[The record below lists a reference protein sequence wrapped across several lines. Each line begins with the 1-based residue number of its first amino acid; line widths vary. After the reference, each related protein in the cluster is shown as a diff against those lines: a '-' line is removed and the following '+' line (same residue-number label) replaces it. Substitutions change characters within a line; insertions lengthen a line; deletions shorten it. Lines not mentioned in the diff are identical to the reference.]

1 MRPSI
6 IAGKA
11 RLLPPGWQ
19 HIQKDG
25 RLNLSSS
32 CHPIF
37 RLDWPPN
44 SRSVSN
50 SSLDSILHTDYISFK
65 CCHRLPNRA
74 LRSGLGFPVVRSF
87 EIGEGLPLPAHQLA
101 PHKPG
106 NGRSWCSGKSSYDAL
121 LICDDD
127 TSNAVYLVG
136 GCGSS
141 KPAVHKGK
149 QKRRRMRAPL
159 EPPSRMIN
167 YRPPQL

>member
-1 MRPSI
+1 MTFEATDSTPPVTKIDFSESVIVRKVLTVVRIFGRGCGGLRPSI

-50 SSLDSILHTDYISFK
+50 ASLAPLLRTDYISFK

-106 NGRSWCSGKSSYDAL
+106 NGLSWCS
-121 LICDDD
+121 
-127 TSNAVYLVG
+127 
-136 GCGSS
+136 
-141 KPAVHKGK
+141 
-149 QKRRRMRAPL
+149 
-159 EPPSRMIN
+159 
-167 YRPPQL
+167 